1 MKLHEKIFNQ
11 RKLKGL
17 SQEELAEKVGVS
29 RQAVSKWETG
39 EAQPEITKLKALAD
53 VFGVTTDFL
62 LDDSKDSF
70 TSAPEAKPDAV
81 DRVLSYIE
89 TLPEKLKPF
98 LKKYG
103 WLGGILLI
111 ISGIYRVVSI
121 FFSLVV
127 FGDMP
132 SSVTG
137 FAVPMILQMLLQFG
151 KAFYDKFFF
160 CSGEFRS
167 DGNRGI
173 QQAVGTA
180 GINNT
185 FSRQLGGTGTAER
198 GIFHNSVN

>member
-11 RKLKGL
+11 RKLGAM

-62 LDDSKDSF
+62 LDDSKDNF
-70 TSAPEAKPDAV
+70 TAVPEAKPDAV

-89 TLPEKLKPF
+89 TLPEKLKPYI
-98 LKKYG
+98 KRYG
-103 WLGGILLI
+103 WLGGIVLI

-127 FGDMP
+127 LGDMP
-132 SSVTG
+132 GSVTG
-137 FAVPMILQMLLQFG
+137 FAAPMILQLILQ
-151 KAFYDKFFF
+151 
-160 CSGEFRS
+160 SL
-167 DGNRGI
+167 
-173 QQAVGTA
+173 VGFVIIIA
-180 GINNT
+180 GIVVIKK
-185 FSRQLGGTGTAER
+185 FRPKR
-198 GIFHNSVN
+198 

>member
-11 RKLKGL
+11 RKLAGL

-39 EAQPEITKLKALAD
+39 EALPEITKLKALAD
-53 VFGVTTDFL
+53 VFGVTTDYL

-70 TSAPEAKPDAV
+70 SPIPEAKPDAI

-89 TLPEKLKPF
+89 TLPQRLKPF

-103 WLGGILLI
+103 WLGGIVLI

-127 FGDMP
+127 LGDMP

-137 FAVPMILQMLLQFG
+137 FAEPMILQLLLQ
-151 KAFYDKFFF
+151 
-160 CSGEFRS
+160 SL
-167 DGNRGI
+167 
-173 QQAVGTA
+173 VGFAIIIA
-180 GINNT
+180 GIIIIKK
-185 FSRQLGGTGTAER
+185 FKPKK
-198 GIFHNSVN
+198 

>member
-1 MKLHEKIFNQ
+1 MLDSQYKMNLIKIGLKIAYY
-11 RKLKGL
+11 RKLQGMT
-17 SQEELAEKVGVS
+17 QEELAEKVGVS

-137 FAVPMILQMLLQFG
+137 FAVPMILQMLLQG
-151 KAFYDKFFF
+151 LTGVA
-160 CSGEFRS
+160 
-167 DGNRGI
+167 I
-173 QQAVGTA
+173 VVA
-180 GINNT
+180 GIVVIKK
-185 FSRQLGGTGTAER
+185 FKPKK
-198 GIFHNSVN
+198 

>member
-11 RKLKGL
+11 RKLKGM

-111 ISGIYRVVSI
+111 ISGIYRMVSI

-137 FAVPMILQMLLQFG
+137 FAVPMILQMLLQG
-151 KAFYDKFFF
+151 LTGVA
-160 CSGEFRS
+160 
-167 DGNRGI
+167 I
-173 QQAVGTA
+173 VVA
-180 GINNT
+180 GIVVIKK
-185 FSRQLGGTGTAER
+185 FKPKK
-198 GIFHNSVN
+198 